1 MPKTK
6 APPPIVADEID
17 LDRIKDLLVT
27 RKREFAIGAI
37 IVVAAAG
44 GVLLWRLSVNQ
55 KNSNAATA
63 LTLATNAL
71 YSGNRTLA
79 ETALQSVADRY
90 RDTASGVEAAM
101 VLAQT
106 EFEEA
111 RWDDGLK
118 VLEAVKQSSV
128 IANFAAPV
136 DGLMA
141 GAYADL
147 KKYDDAVKRYQT
159 AADEAG
165 YPAAKDLYLAD
176 AARVLEVAGK
186 NDAALKIWEDLASR
200 PDSPAIGEAKVRIG
214 ELEAAPAT
222 KN

>member
-1 MPKTK
+1 M
-6 APPPIVADEID
+6 AADEID
-17 LDRIKDLLVT
+17 LDSIKDLIIT
-27 RKREFAIGAI
+27 RKREFAIGGI
-37 IVVAAAG
+37 IVVAVAG
-44 GVLLWRLSVNQ
+44 GLLLWRLSVNQ
-55 KNSNAATA
+55 KNANAANA

-79 ETALQSVADRY
+79 ETELQAVADRY

-118 VLEAVKQSSV
+118 VLEGIKRSSV

-147 KKYDDAVKRYQT
+147 KKYDEAVKRYQT
-159 AADEAG
+159 ASGEAG
-165 YPAAKDLYLAD
+165 YQAAKDLYMAD
-176 AARVLEVAGK
+176 AARILEVAGK
-186 NDAALKIWEDLASR
+186 NDEARKIWEELASR
-200 PDSPAIGEAKVRIG
+200 PDSPSVAEAKVRIG

>member
-6 APPPIVADEID
+6 TPPPVAADEID
-17 LDRIKDLLVT
+17 LDSIKDLLIA
-27 RKREFAIGAI
+27 RKREFSIGAI
-37 IVVAAAG
+37 VVVALAG

-55 KNSNAATA
+55 KSSNAATA

-79 ETALQSVADRY
+79 ETELQGVADRY

-118 VLEAVKQSSV
+118 VLDGIRQSAA
-128 IANFAAPV
+128 IADFRAPV
-136 DGLMA
+136 DGLMG

-159 AADEAG
+159 G
-165 YPAAKDLYLAD
+165 GG
-176 AARVLEVAGK
+176 R
-186 NDAALKIWEDLASR
+186 SR
-200 PDSPAIGEAKVRIG
+200 LSRCQGSVPG
-214 ELEAAPAT
+214 
-222 KN
+222 